1 MMKWPILPLS
11 AAALAGSIVRADAG
25 VCSDA
30 VTSMQA
36 HVDARLDAI
45 AGAGRA
51 AVESGGALMHRQPT
65 PNSVAAAEEKLG
77 ELSPEKMGAI
87 RVAMAR
93 AREADAAGDKAACE
107 RALAEA
113 QAVIGR

>member
-1 MMKWPILPLS
+1 MIKWPILPLT
-11 AAALAGSIVRADAG
+11 AAVLAGSIILACAG

-30 VTSMQA
+30 VESMQA
-36 HVDARLDAI
+36 RVDARLDAI

-51 AVESGGALMHRQPT
+51 APESAGALMHRQPT

-77 ELSPEKMGAI
+77 ELSPEKIGTLRA
-87 RVAMAR
+87 AMAR
-93 AREADAAGDKAACE
+93 ARDADAAGDKAACE

-113 QAVIGR
+113 QALIGR